1 METKEIQLV
10 LDLVRKGLIA
20 VERGSNVLWT
30 LEDLMAAQSTKDFQ
44 NNDQITEPS
53 GEEAISGLYP
63 GCLNMGGALTSNV
76 EPLAQTTHF
85 LFFGMPRESHE
96 TVYYS
101 S

>member
-20 VERGSNVLWT
+20 VERDTNVLWS
-30 LEDLMAAQSTKDFQ
+30 LEDLLGAQSGKEFQ
-44 NNDQITEPS
+44 NNDRITEPS

-63 GCLNMGGALTSNV
+63 GCLNMGSALTSDV

-85 LFFGMPRESHE
+85 LFFGTP
-96 TVYYS
+96 
-101 S
+101 